1 MLLDVLK
8 RALGLSVRRRVR
20 VFISYD
26 HDEDARFKYLLRA
39 WNTHDEFE
47 FDMLETSPSRQ
58 INSSTEHV
66 IRSALTRKLK
76 AAEVLVVIVGQHT
89 HKSDWIRW
97 EIERA
102 QEADVNLAIVAVK
115 LNAQYASP
123 PALLGVGATWVN
135 GFTQEKLLAALR
147 TARPRA

>member
-1 MLLDVLK
+1 MLLDTLR
-8 RALGLSVRRRVR
+8 RALGISVRRR

-26 HDEDARFKYLLRA
+26 HDEDAHFKYLLRA
-39 WNTHDEFE
+39 WNANDEFE
-47 FDMLETSPSRQ
+47 FDMVETSPSRQ
-58 INSSTEHV
+58 INSNTDHV

-76 AAEVLVVIVGQHT
+76 AADVLLVIVGEHT

-102 QEADVNLAIVAVK
+102 QETDVNLAIVAVK
-115 LNAQYASP
+115 LNSRYISP

-135 GFTQEKLLAALR
+135 GFKQEKLIAALR
-147 TARPRA
+147 TARVRA